1 MTRRASP
8 ALLLLIC
15 GWCGQSASPHHVQDA
30 ASGHSAIFGRGGRSI
45 WFLPM
50 LRGRIALRGGS
61 EPAERQATSASPG
74 RCIYQGLGLPSV
86 ESEQHGVDGAA
97 ATVDAASLLPVHNG
111 TAPLVLR
118 GGFMGQPKPGKG
130 ARDDVPRQNIY
141 RQSSHHPP
149 YHPSRH
155 PAAPY
160 ARHDSRSAG
169 AVNPAGTRRARHSS
183 VTVRGMVPGVAEQQ
197 LVDFFEIAGTVTS
210 IKVLPPNPRFPSGV
224 AYVNFGTVEHAT
236 AALRYDGAKP
246 AWNAGHR
253 LRIERQ
259 DPMPMPGSSSSDVRG
274 SLRSSS
280 GAAAQDAA
288 RSAGAHNWLK
298 LLSRSTGKYYWF
310 NKATN
315 QSSWHVPSQ
324 VLAARSASGPSQL
337 LRPSESGYGHTSD
350 GKGSKWGGKA
360 GSDAVGQRFRRLR
373 STGEWISGLLV
384 QSKQISSD
392 RHVHRAVW
400 DDGRPDEWICLEEH
414 RWLLERDYKKF
425 SAPAASKS
433 SRSVKKVTTST
444 TESDA
449 PSGAR
454 AKRVRPK
461 RVSRRR
467 TTDSEPTE
475 SEEPDSFLASS
486 DEVLPQRRAPRA
498 AASSSAARVTDKPG
512 KPRTKKGSGVFP
524 EIDSNESP
532 LKSHYVRGITPPP
545 VFYGDKSWMEVLEE
559 QERARRASVEQI
571 RSARDLPIRLATL
584 FWPRCKK
591 ELHAPSSVREALQR
605 LFENG
610 RSLTL
615 PQVNA
620 AKTPCQR
627 WRGLLLPTGYSTQ
640 ACDSDRSH

>member
-1 MTRRASP
+1 
-8 ALLLLIC
+8 
-15 GWCGQSASPHHVQDA
+15 
-30 ASGHSAIFGRGGRSI
+30 
-45 WFLPM
+45 
-50 LRGRIALRGGS
+50 
-61 EPAERQATSASPG
+61 
-74 RCIYQGLGLPSV
+74 
-86 ESEQHGVDGAA
+86 
-97 ATVDAASLLPVHNG
+97 
-111 TAPLVLR
+111 
-118 GGFMGQPKPGKG
+118 
-130 ARDDVPRQNIY
+130 
-141 RQSSHHPP
+141 
-149 YHPSRH
+149 
-155 PAAPY
+155 
-160 ARHDSRSAG
+160 
-169 AVNPAGTRRARHSS
+169 
-183 VTVRGMVPGVAEQQ
+183 
-197 LVDFFEIAGTVTS
+197 
-210 IKVLPPNPRFPSGV
+210 
-224 AYVNFGTVEHAT
+224 
-236 AALRYDGAKP
+236 
-246 AWNAGHR
+246 
-253 LRIERQ
+253 
-259 DPMPMPGSSSSDVRG
+259 
-274 SLRSSS
+274 
-280 GAAAQDAA
+280 
-288 RSAGAHNWLK
+288 
-298 LLSRSTGKYYWF
+298 
-310 NKATN
+310 
-315 QSSWHVPSQ
+315 
-324 VLAARSASGPSQL
+324 
-337 LRPSESGYGHTSD
+337 
-350 GKGSKWGGKA
+350 
-360 GSDAVGQRFRRLR
+360 
-373 STGEWISGLLV
+373 LLV

-425 SAPAASKS
+425 SAPDASKS

-475 SEEPDSFLASS
+475 SEDPDSFLASS

-524 EIDSNESP
+524 EIDSNASP

-591 ELHAPSSVREALQR
+591 ELHAPNGVREALER

-627 WRGLLLPTGYSTQ
+627 WRGLLLPAGYSTQ
-640 ACDSDRSH
+640 ACDCDRSHSMIATNTLNTSDICALPVFSSLFLTFSSFSSSLYSLLSCLQNHHFSRIIQRGYTLECTPNLYYCRLFVIIFLTLSL